1 MSNVEKMK
9 LAFKQN
15 VSQLF
20 GLDTG
25 IYINFAKN
33 SFMNNTKRKKDS
45 WLLVRLTAEQKQE
58 IKRAAAV
65 AGCSVSD
72 LVRKQFLTTCA

>member
-1 MSNVEKMK
+1 MK

-15 VSQLF
+15 VSQMF
-20 GLDTG
+20 CFDAG

-58 IKRAAAV
+58 IKRAATA